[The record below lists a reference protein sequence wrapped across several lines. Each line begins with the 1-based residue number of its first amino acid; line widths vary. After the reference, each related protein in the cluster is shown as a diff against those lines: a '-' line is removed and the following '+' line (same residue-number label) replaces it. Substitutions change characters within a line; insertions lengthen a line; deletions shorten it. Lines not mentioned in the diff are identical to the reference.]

1 MEEKNKINKKGFL
14 LGEFTLK
21 MLVAIMCIIILL
33 FLLYKI
39 YGNFTGKTE
48 LSQAESSINAIGEEI
63 SSAVLSNSVRSYM
76 VLNPQDWILVYFG
89 GDVKKPEKCNGKCL
103 CICEQ
108 VGWSGVVGKDQ
119 QSACNSQG
127 VCKNVGYQI
136 VGFTNQVISKPV
148 QLEIQKVENGVSI
161 VAK

>member
-1 MEEKNKINKKGFL
+1 MINKFKLNRKGFL

-63 SSAVLSNSVRSYM
+63 SSAVLSNLPRSYI
-76 VLNPQDWILVYFG
+76 VLNPKDWILVYFG
-89 GDVKKPEKCNGKCL
+89 EEMKKPEKCNGKCL
-103 CICEQ
+103 CICENKAFSGLA
-108 VGWSGVVGKDQ
+108 GWDMQ
-119 QSACNSQG
+119 TACNSQG
-127 VCKNVGYQI
+127 VCKNVGYNI

-148 QLEIQKVENGVSI
+148 ALDIQKVDNGVSI